1 MSINNSTNKTIYNAE
16 NAEPAVEFAATA
28 QQRIR
33 PSPGVAEVETE
44 VKPTAESPASDTDLF
59 KMVGAEYKTH
69 TPQVK
74 KQTVRQKL
82 KGKPI
87 ISFIVFAAIVFGCII
102 APVLANHDPNG
113 FYLKNLNEPPSAEFR
128 FGTDSLGRDIFS
140 MIWYGGRVS
149 LIIGLLGAAITAII
163 GTIYGSLS
171 GTASERVDSVLMRI
185 TEMSG
190 SIPGILLILV
200 ITAVFNSNNV
210 VTLSVVIGITAWF
223 GLARLVRSEVR
234 QIRNSDYVLYARSTG
249 GKFLYIFK
257 THLIPNFIAAIMF
270 AVVSAVGT
278 SITMESTLSFLG
290 LGLPVDVISWGS
302 MLSLANK
309 ALVMNTWW
317 VIIVP
322 GVFLITTL
330 VCITN
335 MANYYRKEAGKTPS
349 NL

>member
-1 MSINNSTNKTIYNAE
+1 MVKDKALTKIEAGEEQIQEQIPEQVT
-16 NAEPAVEFAATA
+16 VEGEEQNEDPF
-28 QQRIR
+28 R
-33 PSPGVAEVETE
+33 
-44 VKPTAESPASDTDLF
+44 
-59 KMVGAEYKTH
+59 MVGAGYKTH
-69 TPQVK
+69 TPQIK
-74 KQTVRQKL
+74 KLTVRQKL
-82 KGKPI
+82 KGKPLP
-87 ISFIVFAAIVFGCII
+87 SLIVFCAIAFGCII
-102 APVLANHDPNG
+102 APLLANHDPNG
-113 FYLKNLNEPPSAEFR
+113 FYLQNLNQPPNSEFF
-128 FGTDSLGRDIFS
+128 FGTDSLGRDIYS

-149 LIIGLLGAAITAII
+149 IIVGLLGAAITAVI

-171 GTASERVDSVLMRI
+171 GTSSERVDSILMRI

-190 SIPGILLILV
+190 SIPGILIILV

-223 GLARLVRSEVR
+223 GLARIVRSEVR
-234 QIRNSDYVLYARSTG
+234 QIRNSDYVIYARSSG
-249 GKFLYIFK
+249 GRFLYIFK
-257 THLIPNFIAAIMF
+257 THLMPNFVSAIMF
-270 AVVSAVGT
+270 AVVSSVGT
-278 SITMESTLSFLG
+278 AITMESTLSFLG

-322 GVFLITTL
+322 GVFLISNL

-335 MANYYRKEAGKTPS
+335 MANFYRKQTNKTPS

>member
-1 MSINNSTNKTIYNAE
+1 MNAQRKEENITLQPSVSDEHLAAPAEGYKKDAGIKTEAS
-16 NAEPAVEFAATA
+16 VK
-28 QQRIR
+28 
-33 PSPGVAEVETE
+33 ETGKKMTKE
-44 VKPTAESPASDTDLF
+44 ASDADLF
-59 KMVGAEYKTH
+59 KIVGANYKTH
-69 TPQVK
+69 TPK
-74 KQTVRQKL
+74 LKQLTIRQKL

-87 ISFIVFAAIVFGCII
+87 ASLIVFACIALGCIFAFLI
-102 APVLANHDPNG
+102 ANHDPAG
-113 FYLKNLNEPPSAEFR
+113 FYLKNLNQPPNPEFY

-149 LIIGLLGAAITAII
+149 LIVGLLGAAITAII
-163 GTIYGSLS
+163 GTVYGSLS
-171 GTASERVDSVLMRI
+171 GTAGEKADSVLMRI

-210 VTLSVVIGITAWF
+210 ITLSVVIGITAWF
-223 GLARLVRSEVR
+223 GLARIVRSEVR
-234 QIRNSDYVLYARSTG
+234 QIRNSDYVLYARSIG
-249 GKFLYIFK
+249 GRFLYIFK
-257 THLIPNFIAAIMF
+257 QHLVPNFIAAIMF
-270 AVVSAVGT
+270 AVVSSVGT
-278 SITMESTLSFLG
+278 AITMESTLSFLG

-317 VIIVP
+317 VIIFP

-335 MANYYRKEAGKTPS
+335 TANFYRKEINKMPS

>member
-1 MSINNSTNKTIYNAE
+1 MVEEKITSEAVATP
-16 NAEPAVEFAATA
+16 EPV
-28 QQRIR
+28 
-33 PSPGVAEVETE
+33 PSANES
-44 VKPTAESPASDTDLF
+44 VKNDDDLF
-59 KMVGAEYKTH
+59 KIVGAGYKTH
-69 TPQVK
+69 TPNI
-74 KQTVRQKL
+74 TELTIRQKL

-87 ISFIVFAAIVFGCII
+87 PSLIVFAAIALGCVF
-102 APVLANHDPNG
+102 APLLANHDPNG
-113 FYLKNLNEPPSAEFR
+113 FYLQNLNQPPNGEFF
-128 FGTDSLGRDIFS
+128 FGTDSLGRDIYS

-149 LIIGLLGAAITAII
+149 IIVGLLGAAITAII
-163 GTIYGSLS
+163 GTVYGSLS
-171 GTASERVDSVLMRI
+171 GTAGEKADSVLMRI

-223 GLARLVRSEVR
+223 GLARIVRSEVR
-234 QIRNSDYVLYARSTG
+234 QIRNSDYVLYARSAG
-249 GKFLYIFK
+249 GRFLYIFK
-257 THLIPNFIAAIMF
+257 THLVPNFVSAIMF
-270 AVVSAVGT
+270 AVVSSVGT
-278 SITMESTLSFLG
+278 AITMESTLSFLG

-317 VIIVP
+317 VIIIP
-322 GVFLITTL
+322 GVFLIKTL

-335 MANYYRKEAGKTPS
+335 MANFYRKETNKTPS

>member
-1 MSINNSTNKTIYNAE
+1 MQNQLKIETPPSERESDDKVFDTDMETVSGTKTD
-16 NAEPAVEFAATA
+16 
-28 QQRIR
+28 
-33 PSPGVAEVETE
+33 S
-44 VKPTAESPASDTDLF
+44 DLF
-59 KMVGAEYKTH
+59 KIVGAGYKKH
-69 TPQVK
+69 IPVMK

-87 ISFIVFAAIVFGCII
+87 PSLIVFCAIAFGCII

-113 FYLKNLNEPPSAEFR
+113 FYLQNLNQPPNAEFL

-149 LIIGLLGAAITAII
+149 LIVGLLGAAIIAVI
-163 GTIYGSLS
+163 GTVYGSLS

-223 GLARLVRSEVR
+223 GLARIVRSEVR

-249 GKFLYIFK
+249 GRFLYIFK
-257 THLIPNFIAAIMF
+257 THLVPNFIAAIMF
-270 AVVSAVGT
+270 AVVSSVGT
-278 SITMESTLSFLG
+278 AITMESTLSFLG

-335 MANYYRKEAGKTPS
+335 MANFYRKEANKTPS